1 MLPAPVSPTHSPIS
15 SAFQPMTLSHLDFL
29 AAVFH
34 TIFSPP
40 PQVCT
45 DKSLSPQA
53 FLVSMPKIVPAVWPD
68 FTFISLSTCY
78 HGTSLMSTEYL
89 VLDCTDREPSVG
101 GTQGFPSGSD
111 MWQTQAEQLL
121 DLLTGGWSQQL
132 PQEGPE
138 RGSSEVTLGALSPP
152 L

>member
-1 MLPAPVSPTHSPIS
+1 
-15 SAFQPMTLSHLDFL
+15 
-29 AAVFH
+29 
-34 TIFSPP
+34 
-40 PQVCT
+40 
-45 DKSLSPQA
+45 
-53 FLVSMPKIVPAVWPD
+53 
-68 FTFISLSTCY
+68 
-78 HGTSLMSTEYL
+78 MSTEYL

-101 GTQGFPSGSD
+101 GTQGFPSGAD